1 MLRPGQTCQAMSV
14 VSQKT
19 HTIFKTIATTG
30 SHPEYLE
37 NFQSV
42 HTTASSLTLPSSG
55 LLLFICQTVEE
66 GASSGEMGGVCVQM
80 ELNQVEEDIHMHGDT
95 VLEALRTRAESG
107 NLELRSET
115 SCLQVS
121 LFEMQF

>member
-1 MLRPGQTCQAMSV
+1 
-14 VSQKT
+14 
-19 HTIFKTIATTG
+19 
-30 SHPEYLE
+30 
-37 NFQSV
+37 
-42 HTTASSLTLPSSG
+42 
-55 LLLFICQTVEE
+55 
-66 GASSGEMGGVCVQM
+66 MGGVCVQM